1 MISSLAHPKPRSYN
15 VRMARILP
23 RSLADIRHLLLAL
36 LALLAVGLVLRMG
49 AGCEAMAAT
58 PAMPMAMQSHC
69 AEMPA
74 KPGKPIRSDVA
85 TCALCIALPNAVVTK
100 ASVAP
105 LVAIAPVAGL
115 HDRLAG
121 LSGAPAPPPPKIA

>member
-1 MISSLAHPKPRSYN
+1 
-15 VRMARILP
+15 MARVLP
-23 RSLADIRHLLLAL
+23 RYLADIRHLL

-74 KPGKPIRSDVA
+74 KPGKPIKADA
-85 TCALCIALPNAVVTK
+85 AACALCIALPDAAVTK
-100 ASVAP
+100 ANVP
-105 LVAIAPVAGL
+105 LLVAIAPIAGL
-115 HDRLAG
+115 YDGLAG
-121 LSGAPAPPPPKIA
+121 LSGGPAPPPPKIA

>member
-1 MISSLAHPKPRSYN
+1 
-15 VRMARILP
+15 MARILP
-23 RSLADIRHLLLAL
+23 RSLADIRHLL

-69 AEMPA
+69 AGMPA
-74 KPGKPIRSDVA
+74 KPGKPIKSDVA
-85 TCALCIALPNAVVTK
+85 TCALCIALPDATVTK

-105 LVAIAPVAGL
+105 LVAMAPVAGL
-115 HDRLAG
+115 YDRLAG